1 MRLSNASVVI
11 RTRTSWEAMDLGV
24 LLAREHRLL
33 VMSSWAQVTL
43 PVVELG
49 PFRSENFRAYVNE
62 GEMDGSL
69 LGMDYLGQFRM
80 EFDGRKRV
88 LRQ

>member
-1 MRLSNASVVI
+1 M
-11 RTRTSWEAMDLGV
+11 
-24 LLAREHRLL
+24 
-33 VMSSWAQVTL
+33 TL

-49 PFRSENFRAYVNE
+49 PFRTENFTAFVNG

-69 LGMDYLGQFRM
+69 LGMEYLGQFDM
-80 EFDGRKRV
+80 EFRGGTLI